1 MTKAYYCTQSYM
13 EAKSELTILLEK
25 YNRLMEESH
34 ELSTTNRKESDKKF
48 VDAQEV
54 LVNIDRIERDSVY

>member
-1 MTKAYYCTQSYM
+1 MQMNILGFFKK
-13 EAKSELTILLEK
+13 KSELTILLEK

-34 ELSTTNRKESDKKF
+34 ELSTINRKESDKKF

-54 LVNIDRIERDSVY
+54 LVNIDRIERDSIY